1 MTRLLIIL
9 FFVTTSAF
17 AQDCDNAPE
26 LNKQIAK
33 IAKSKLKKIVGRGE
47 CWDLAQ
53 YVLDGTGAEWDGYE
67 VYGELIDRKTD
78 CVYPGDIIQFEKIK
92 LKYEKDGFTYSESM
106 YHHTAIV
113 FKVLDNNEVILLH
126 QNTED
131 HGKKVGESSLKFDS
145 ITSGKLLIYRPRKK

>member
-1 MTRLLIIL
+1 MKRFLIVL
-9 FFVTTSAF
+9 FFASSSAF
-17 AQDCDNAPE
+17 GQDCADIPD
-26 LNKQIAK
+26 LNKQIAE
-33 IAKSKLKKIVGRGE
+33 IAKSKFKKKVGRGE

-53 YVLDGTGAEWDGYE
+53 YVLDGTAAEWDGYE
-67 VYGELIDRKTD
+67 VYGRLIDRKTE

-92 LKYEKDGFTYSESM
+92 LEYEKDGFIYSESM

-145 ITSGKLLIYRPRKK
+145 ITSGKLLIYRPVN